1 MNYDIWYSL
10 VKLDLILKL
19 KLLKI
24 YKSTERIWNYLKTE
38 TPCLLKDDQNETMSD
53 NCEKKLLN
61 ILKKTWDEDLYN
73 RVNSIII
80 KNDIKVI
87 NYFSDCYPKKLRNF
101 DDSPSILYFKGDIE
115 KLNDKV
121 LVSIVGS
128 RNCSYYG
135 KNVASTLS
143 KELSLFGFGI
153 VSGLAKGIDTCAHG
167 GCLEGQGFTCGVL
180 GNGIDIIYPKENSD
194 LYEKILNNNGC
205 IISEFPPGTMPY
217 KSNFPIRN
225 RIISGLSEFLLVV
238 EAGKKS
244 GTIHTVDY
252 ALSQGIMIGVIPGSI
267 LSEQSIG
274 TNNLIMQGAR
284 PITSVKDILFEM
296 GYTLEL
302 KDQVINK
309 NFSKIKRQIYDLIKN
324 IPIHIDDIL
333 KSCNVDIDKLYEV
346 LFELQ
351 LDNMV
356 ISLAGN
362 CYVRMYKDI

>member
-19 KLLKI
+19 KILKI
-24 YKSTERIWNYLKTE
+24 YKSTENIWNNLNIE
-38 TPCLLKDDQNETMSD
+38 TPLLLKDDLNETMNISSK
-53 NCEKKLLN
+53 NKLFS
-61 ILKKTWDEDLYN
+61 ILKKTWNEDLYN
-73 RVNSIII
+73 RINSIII

-87 NYFSDCYPKKLRNF
+87 NYFSDLYPRKLRNF
-101 DDSPSILYFKGDIE
+101 NDSPSILYFKGDIQ

-128 RNCSYYG
+128 RNCTYYG
-135 KNVASTLS
+135 KNVSTILS
-143 KELSLFGFGI
+143 KELSLQGFGI
-153 VSGLAKGIDTCAHG
+153 VSGLAKGIDTCAHT
-167 GCLEGQGFTCGVL
+167 GCLDGEGFTCGVL
-180 GNGIDIIYPKENSD
+180 GNGLDIVYPKENFD
-194 LYEKILNNNGC
+194 LYKNILNANGC

-252 ALSQGIMIGVIPGSI
+252 ALNQGIAIGVIPGSI
-267 LSEQSIG
+267 LSEQSSG

-284 PITSVKDILFEM
+284 PITSINDILFEM
-296 GYTLEL
+296 GYTLKL
-302 KDQVINK
+302 KNQVNNN